1 MTIGTF
7 TEEEF
12 GKILEAHLRPSRP
25 IDTPELLFG
34 REGAI
39 ERMREAYGSAGRQMF
54 IYGDRGVGK
63 TSVAK
68 TAAYALNPADS
79 EPVYVACGAGTSF
92 GSLVRHVYGQLV

>member
-79 EPVYVACGAGTSF
+79 EPVYVACGAGTRDCI
-92 GSLVRHVYGQLV
+92 GE